1 MENIITIEY
10 CTMCRWTLRAFWMA
24 QELLQTFPDEI
35 HEMRLRPGTGGV
47 YNIFVNNELLFSRK
61 DEGRFP
67 DIKELK
73 QMVRDKI
80 SPDKDLGHSDK

>member
-1 MENIITIEY
+1 MQNHITIEY

-35 HEMRLRPGTGGV
+35 QEMRLRPATGGI
-47 YNIFVNNELLFSRK
+47 YNIYVNDELLFSRK
-61 DEGRFP
+61 GEGRFP